1 MSTRKGLSREK
12 REQREHRVA
21 RLREDVKAKE
31 GRDQEQRGRK
41 GMGRTG
47 NEKKGAGREKRAAHE
62 PDLGVVVSSHLRR
75 RRCVDDDGPS
85 HAMPKPMM
93 PMPVAGALL
102 RSLRARSLPRIEEEV
117 GRNNAIQ

>member
-47 NEKKGAGREKRAAHE
+47 NEKKEQGE
-62 PDLGVVVSSHLRR
+62 RR
-75 RRCVDDDGPS
+75 KGGP
-85 HAMPKPMM
+85 
-93 PMPVAGALL
+93 
-102 RSLRARSLPRIEEEV
+102 RARSWRCLVQSYEEEV
-117 GRNNAIQ
+117 